1 MVPPHLMQRHET
13 DAVVIGASAGAVD
26 ALGSLLPVLPADA
39 RTPFLVV
46 VHIPASKPSLL
57 PEIFGARCALPVR
70 QPFDK
75 QPIAPGIW
83 IAAPDYH
90 LLVELDR
97 SFSMALDEPVNY
109 SRPSIDVLFESAAEV
124 YGSALTAVV
133 LTGASRDGARGARRV
148 REAGGLVLVQD
159 PADAEVDVMPRAA
172 IEEASPQL
180 VAPLAELAKTLC
192 ALSRGR
198 S

>member
-1 MVPPHLMQRHET
+1 MEGRET
-13 DAVVIGASAGAVD
+13 EAVVIGASAGAVD
-26 ALGSLLPVLPADA
+26 ALGSLLPVMPANA

-46 VHIPASKPSLL
+46 VHIPPSKPSLL

-97 SFSMALDEPVNY
+97 SFSMSLDEPVNY
-109 SRPSIDVLFESAAEV
+109 SRPSIDVLFESAADV

-180 VAPLAELAKTLC
+180 VAPLAELAKTLG
-192 ALSRGR
+192 ALCRGR